1 MHVTEPSKQL
11 AWHYD
16 EPGFFLTTNLTKQ
29 EGRDGPILLIWG
41 TCLKTETLL
50 IPMQSCFKIRLY
62 SVKHELGPID

>member
-29 EGRDGPILLIWG
+29 EGRDGPISLI
-41 TCLKTETLL
+41 
-50 IPMQSCFKIRLY
+50 
-62 SVKHELGPID
+62 